1 MSISEQRSFS
11 QTSVVSQ
18 PRQQPERARSPLP
31 LPTGSQPPQSPALHS
46 FLYYNSSLQENQSLD
61 HAASELV
68 NTNGDPERPSLVGQR
83 NFAGGNAMNL
93 NTTTAASSSKPSS
106 RSTSRPNS
114 RPPSR
119 SETTTSKRREF
130 QQAAN
135 AGRSSTAANGTA
147 HARVGKRPHP
157 VAGVKFH
164 GDDDAAAD
172 MSGEELLA
180 LRSSTAPSAWLP
192 ESGGAAGVG
201 AFAPQHQFGSGMKR
215 SANAASAPHSRARA
229 MRSRGAGAGGG
240 RQLNASARSA
250 SLNGT
255 LSGTTQTQQL
265 EFDDLD
271 GTTFTTDN
279 EQEVG
284 SLSAGA
290 GGTTRTN
297 GSLLKKAFEQGINLY
312 ARPPVLAAGDEARV
326 HAGSRDRVES
336 RVYEDPLQT
345 PARVPVEVRLDV
357 RRSRLPGGQRA
368 AGQPPGVDVPVQ
380 AAARGEPGGRC
391 AIKGEQAGVYDET
404 QRKPARKAAG
414 ARKRE
419 PGKRKNTIPADAAA
433 SRGEFQEGVVRAVV
447 PAGGWKRHAER
458 EAHQRHSDARNDED
472 QSGDSRGHP
481 DMEDLNRA
489 DLQVELFGKI
499 EIPPQV

>member
-312 ARPPVLAAGDEARV
+312 ARPPVLAPEMKRASTPGVEIAWNHACTKIHYKPRPVSRSKSASMSAG
-326 HAGSRDRVES
+326 AGSRAGSVPPDSRPAWTFRFKQLHGGSPAAAALSKGNKPGFMMKHSES
-336 RVYEDPLQT
+336 LPGKLLGPESVSLASGKTLFPQT
-345 PARVPVEVRLDV
+345 PPPLAGSFKKELYVPWYLRGGGNGM
-357 RRSRLPGGQRA
+357 RS
-368 AGQPPGVDVPVQ
+368 
-380 AAARGEPGGRC
+380 
-391 AIKGEQAGVYDET
+391 
-404 QRKPARKAAG
+404 
-414 ARKRE
+414 
-419 PGKRKNTIPADAAA
+419 GKRINVIPT
-433 SRGEFQEGVVRAVV
+433 RGTTRTSQEIL
-447 PAGGWKRHAER
+447 
-458 EAHQRHSDARNDED
+458 
-472 QSGDSRGHP
+472 GDTPIWR
-481 DMEDLNRA
+481 
-489 DLQVELFGKI
+489 I
-499 EIPPQV
+499 